1 MKKKVLSVILAAV
14 CTMGLMAG
22 CGAGGSKG
30 STQSGAKGDSYT
42 VGISQFAEHGS
53 LDNCREGFLEGLK
66 EEGIE
71 EGKNLKV
78 DYQNAQTDTGT
89 ASTIADS
96 FVSEKVDM
104 ICAIATP
111 CAASAYNSAMNAD
124 IPTVYTAVSDP
135 VAAGLAKE
143 DGSSVGNIT
152 GSSDVLPVEEQLK
165 MIREMMPDAKKIG
178 ILYTTSEANSCSTIE
193 EYKELADKYQIPDIE
208 KAVLSC
214 TGTTMKRTREIMLEI
229 YGEDF
234 PYDIY
239 AKESS
244 AIYHSRYDGGRLPMK
259 PGVVELLTFLKEDGK
274 KIALASSTRR
284 QTVTNQL
291 KDAGILNFFDNVIC
305 GDMVEHSK
313 PAPDIFLKA
322 CAELGVAPE
331 RAYAIEDSYNGIR
344 AAHAGHLLPIMVP
357 DLLPANEEMQEKA
370 EVVLPDLFEVIA
382 YLKGEGAC

>member
-1 MKKKVLSVILAAV
+1 MEKKTGYDAVVFDMDGVIFDSERAV
-14 CTMGLMAG
+14 MQCW
-22 CGAGGSKG
+22 
-30 STQSGAKGDSYT
+30 
-42 VGISQFAEHGS
+42 
-53 LDNCREGFLEGLK
+53 
-66 EEGIE
+66 
-71 EGKNLKV
+71 
-78 DYQNAQTDTGT
+78 
-89 ASTIADS
+89 
-96 FVSEKVDM
+96 
-104 ICAIATP
+104 
-111 CAASAYNSAMNAD
+111 
-124 IPTVYTAVSDP
+124 
-135 VAAGLAKE
+135 
-143 DGSSVGNIT
+143 
-152 GSSDVLPVEEQLK
+152 
-165 MIREMMPDAKKIG
+165 
-178 ILYTTSEANSCSTIE
+178 
-193 EYKELADKYQIPDIE
+193 KELADKYQIPDIE

-322 CAELGVAPE
+322 DKAISTKAIPNMPDSNMMYKYSIKSRITTPPMEEPHTLRSSISRLRILMRVMNRE
-331 RAYAIEDSYNGIR
+331 R
-344 AAHAGHLLPIMVP
+344 
-357 DLLPANEEMQEKA
+357 
-370 EVVLPDLFEVIA
+370 
-382 YLKGEGAC
+382 

>member
-1 MKKKVLSVILAAV
+1 MEKKTGYDAVVFDMDGVIFDSERAV
-14 CTMGLMAG
+14 MQCW
-22 CGAGGSKG
+22 
-30 STQSGAKGDSYT
+30 
-42 VGISQFAEHGS
+42 
-53 LDNCREGFLEGLK
+53 
-66 EEGIE
+66 
-71 EGKNLKV
+71 
-78 DYQNAQTDTGT
+78 
-89 ASTIADS
+89 
-96 FVSEKVDM
+96 
-104 ICAIATP
+104 
-111 CAASAYNSAMNAD
+111 
-124 IPTVYTAVSDP
+124 
-135 VAAGLAKE
+135 
-143 DGSSVGNIT
+143 
-152 GSSDVLPVEEQLK
+152 
-165 MIREMMPDAKKIG
+165 
-178 ILYTTSEANSCSTIE
+178 
-193 EYKELADKYQIPDIE
+193 KELADKYQIPDIE

-357 DLLPANEEMQEKA
+357 DLLPANEEMQEKGGGYFHWLCA
-370 EVVLPDLFEVIA
+370 FVLYTGILFGRSRVGNCIRRDARLWQFSDSGRHYTLWNLRYPCDLGVYGFCQPSD
-382 YLKGEGAC
+382 L